1 MKIDPRA
8 NSSQEVTPVTADST
22 RPSAKPLEADT
33 DGVKL
38 SDALRLAD
46 EAVRAAAISGDLRP
60 AAVARAR
67 QLLLTG
73 ELGRDL
79 DRLADRIIDS
89 LIQSR
94 VDRT

>member
-8 NSSQEVTPVTADST
+8 NSSQEVTPVTADNT
-22 RPSAKPLEADT
+22 RPSTKPVEADT

-73 ELGRDL
+73 EVGRDL

-94 VDRT
+94 ADRL